1 MPPSRALIRAHAPSQ
16 VPDFDIIIK
25 VKLCSVGYSEFQ
37 HLSKKFQVCYDLCK
51 EQLSQQR
58 HYDFGLRNILSVLR
72 TAGQTKRSSIASGVL
87 MDESQV
93 RFAAGSRRACL
104 CRPFLRMAVAQRGPR
119 EHL

>member
-1 MPPSRALIRAHAPSQ
+1 MAVCVLIFCPRPINQ

-37 HLSKKFQVCYDLCK
+37 HLSKKFSVCYELCK

-72 TAGQTKRSSIASGVL
+72 TAGQTKRSSLVGGAHL
-87 MDESQV
+87 DESQV
-93 RFAAGSRRACL
+93 CGAQGVLAAG
-104 CRPFLRMAVAQRGPR
+104 QGI
-119 EHL
+119 